1 MRRPSSIPRQVL
13 SPGTYLRKRREAM
26 GLGIRQ
32 AAANL
37 AASPW
42 ALKRPTAEDE
52 RDLFTVDHARLL
64 RNVVSLDI
72 EVYAQ
77 LLAVHADPDNPDL
90 PRPQVCRGCACSWMD
105 ACLTDRGPCA
115 WAEPDLCTGCLRKMD
130 LTAELG
136 RASRVYALHDQPT
149 PQVPA

>member
-42 ALKRPTAEDE
+42 ALKRPTPEEITRLMQRIGAAEDE

-64 RNVVSLDI
+64 RNVVRLDI

-77 LLAVHADPDNPDL
+77 LLAVHAEADNPDL
-90 PRPQVCRGCACSWMD
+90 PRPQVWRGCACSW
-105 ACLTDRGPCA
+105 
-115 WAEPDLCTGCLRKMD
+115 
-130 LTAELG
+130 
-136 RASRVYALHDQPT
+136 
-149 PQVPA
+149 